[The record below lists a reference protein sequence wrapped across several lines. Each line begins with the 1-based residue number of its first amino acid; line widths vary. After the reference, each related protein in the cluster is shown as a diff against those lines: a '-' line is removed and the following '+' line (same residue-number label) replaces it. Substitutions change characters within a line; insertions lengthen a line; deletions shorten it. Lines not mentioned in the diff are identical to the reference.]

1 MSFSWGRLVRSQ
13 PQASG
18 HMVALGLV
26 LKPAV
31 CIRRGL
37 RRAVMG
43 EVKHAIPSM
52 YEEIVSVADPSYL

>member
-1 MSFSWGRLVRSQ
+1 
-13 PQASG
+13 
-18 HMVALGLV
+18 MVALGLV